1 MSMKKRK
8 STRKRSSM
16 RKSKVEEEDILRMN
30 RSKEE
35 EDVEQ

>member
-8 STRKRSSM
+8 SMRKRSSM

>member
-1 MSMKKRK
+1 MKKRK
-8 STRKRSSM
+8 SMRKRSSM